1 MASWQGEIQHQNG
14 RSKGYGLRPSL
25 PQNPAV
31 IKNGEIYAKDKN
43 IVSGDS
49 DQHDHLARV

>member
-1 MASWQGEIQHQNG
+1 MASWQEEFKHQNG
-14 RSKGYGLRPSL
+14 RSKDYGLRPSL
-25 PQNPAV
+25 LQNPAV

-49 DQHDHLARV
+49 DKHGHLAGI